1 MGRDAGRGV
10 ANAKV
15 SMIDLCACLPPL
27 YPPLTPAARFYAN
40 NYRIYKPVRTL
51 RYTLVVHTVRFPYIP
66 FASSKPACGPAA
78 ARTRPRRPSPRPAL
92 SSWSRPW
99 PSIGPYVDV
108 PHALPIRRRSD
119 CLALC
124 MASFSC
130 SLPSTF
136 CLRMLPTMTM
146 REPSMS
152 TAKSVPTSGLERLSK
167 NESCGRIGVRVR
179 VGLGVEVGAL
189 GPCGP
194 QAP

>member
-92 SSWSRPW
+92 SSWSRPR
-99 PSIGPYVDV
+99 PSIRGCGCASRLTHPPPLGLLGPLHGLLLLLAAEHVLLEDAADDDDAR
-108 PHALPIRRRSD
+108 ALDEHGEER
-119 CLALC
+119 AH
-124 MASFSC
+124 
-130 SLPSTF
+130 
-136 CLRMLPTMTM
+136 
-146 REPSMS
+146 
-152 TAKSVPTSGLERLSK
+152 ERLGEAEQK
-167 NESCGRIGVRVR
+167 RVLWSDR
-179 VGLGVEVGAL
+179 GEREGWARG
-189 GPCGP
+189 
-194 QAP
+194 